1 MDKLIAPVAKISL
14 DEKGEIL
21 LTGMEISPYKHS
33 QLASPVAGMKVQR
46 YHHKLFL
53 TITVTTISKQQNC
66 LASGIK
72 FSHINKRN
80 SSCLPGCLIKRA
92 SPASI

>member
-14 DEKGEIL
+14 EKGEIL

-46 YHHKLFL
+46 YHRKLFL
-53 TITVTTISKQQNC
+53 TTVTTIS
-66 LASGIK
+66 IK
-72 FSHINKRN
+72 
-80 SSCLPGCLIKRA
+80 LG
-92 SPASI
+92 